1 MFDKFFFLIGERA
14 TRIYTSY
21 LVFQVWL
28 RGQNLEFKAI
38 SRKMTMLVE
47 LALTSGE
54 TNSNSNN

>member
-14 TRIYTSY
+14 IRIYSSY

>member
-1 MFDKFFFLIGERA
+1 MFGKFFFLIGERA
-14 TRIYTSY
+14 IRIYSSY